1 MDWPKSS
8 LGFFYKMLPASYMT
22 LAHSRNLDS
31 IQRQKRTTK
40 EFFPHLKLPITL
52 SSDDQFYQLH
62 TLVPKTPRY
71 THKHAKH
78 MYTRMPSTTLIMSY
92 IHVFSNILCKT
103 LAGQG
108 QMWYFICILPLS
120 APLLTFH
127 WAQHT
132 VQHAMSNNCWL
143 TQCTHPSVHN
153 ICYPWNA
160 NISSI

>member
-78 MYTRMPSTTLIMSY
+78 MYTHTCMLS
-92 IHVFSNILCKT
+92 HFGLC
-103 LAGQG
+103 
-108 QMWYFICILPLS
+108 LPLCDPMDYS
-120 APLLTFH
+120 LPRSFVHGILQARALKWVAMNFVQEIFH
-127 WAQHT
+127 
-132 VQHAMSNNCWL
+132 
-143 TQCTHPSVHN
+143 TQG
-153 ICYPWNA
+153 
-160 NISSI
+160 